1 MPAVRKVSSIERE
14 DGLIQVLKVNDE
26 LDELRS
32 LMRVRILLRTKT
44 RRRRSSTMQSK
55 TN

>member
-1 MPAVRKVSSIERE
+1 MPAVWKVSSIERE

-26 LDELRS
+26 LDELE
-32 LMRVRILLRTKT
+32 VAVRTKT